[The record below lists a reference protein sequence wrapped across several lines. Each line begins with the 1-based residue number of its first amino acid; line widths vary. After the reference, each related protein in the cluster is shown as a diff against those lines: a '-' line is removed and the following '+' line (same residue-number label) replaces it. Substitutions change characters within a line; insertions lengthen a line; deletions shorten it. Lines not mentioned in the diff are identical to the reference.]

1 MLKWDVDVVVHLQLD
16 QWHESLF
23 ASQPKPML
31 VSHLIYLFVI
41 YIKNTYLHVYQE
53 SFLSECC

>member
-23 ASQPKPML
+23 ASQPKPIL
-31 VSHLIYLFVI
+31 LSHLIYLFVI
-41 YIKNTYLHVYQE
+41 YIKIYVLACV
-53 SFLSECC
+53 SRVFS